1 MLENNLTL
9 NDKGVSSPYFKREFM
24 PEINQKCY
32 QTQNLKI
39 GKVIKITKTNIYFD
53 VGLKAFVKT
62 KKKKFINTFFKLY
75 KNLNNHLEKN
85 ELTLTHFFEE
95 IKIGKSFKFI
105 LYKVNSNDGNCYID
119 YDKTTE
125 YLMDN
130 RLFYE
135 VESIKKS
142 DGLVKGYIL
151 NNVHGGFSVGV
162 SGLVAFVPNNE
173 LTLNQQ
179 INTQYIV
186 RNNYLMSNTIL
197 DFKISN
203 INFNR
208 RNIVLTRPK
217 KFN

>member
-9 NDKGVSSPYFKREFM
+9 NNKGVSSPYFKREFM

-95 IKIGKSFKFI
+95 IKVGKAFKFI

-125 YLMDN
+125 YLIDPF
-130 RLFYE
+130 LLY
-135 VESIKKS
+135 IKK
-142 DGLVKGYIL
+142 IL
-151 NNVHGGFSVGV
+151 STAFSVV
-162 SGLVAFVPNNE
+162 VEYVH
-173 LTLNQQ
+173 
-179 INTQYIV
+179 IC
-186 RNNYLMSNTIL
+186 L
-197 DFKISN
+197 D
-203 INFNR
+203 
-208 RNIVLTRPK
+208 
-217 KFN
+217 

>member
-1 MLENNLTL
+1 M
-9 NDKGVSSPYFKREFM
+9 
-24 PEINQKCY
+24 
-32 QTQNLKI
+32 
-39 GKVIKITKTNIYFD
+39 
-53 VGLKAFVKT
+53 
-62 KKKKFINTFFKLY
+62 
-75 KNLNNHLEKN
+75 
-85 ELTLTHFFEE
+85 
-95 IKIGKSFKFI
+95 
-105 LYKVNSNDGNCYID
+105 
-119 YDKTTE
+119 
-125 YLMDN
+125 
-130 RLFYE
+130 
-135 VESIKKS
+135 
-142 DGLVKGYIL
+142 KGYIL